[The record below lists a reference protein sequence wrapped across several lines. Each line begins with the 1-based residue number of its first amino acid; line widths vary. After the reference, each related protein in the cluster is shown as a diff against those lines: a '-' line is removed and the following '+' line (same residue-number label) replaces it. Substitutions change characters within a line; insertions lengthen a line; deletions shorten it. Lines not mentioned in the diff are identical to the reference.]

1 MQRRQFLQTS
11 GLLAAGYMVGPALA
25 SAAGPL
31 TGKIRKS
38 LKWSMVQ
45 DRSLSLPET
54 LAKIKTLGY
63 EGIEPRF
70 REVEPEAVDAWKKA
84 RDESGLIIDGLVAVP
99 FDQLREGVDRI
110 KELGGS
116 SLLLVVRYD
125 EKKPYKDNWQ
135 ETQAAIK
142 DAAPYAEKQGIQF
155 LIENVWA
162 SFLISPLDM
171 KTYVDEIDSPAVGV
185 HFDIG
190 NVIRWGVA
198 EHWIEVLGS
207 RIKKLDLK
215 EFDLKVAMNEGLRK
229 GFGMPMGTGSVNWK
243 AVREELVKLKFSGWA
258 AAEVPGGDFT
268 RLADVSKQMDEVFE
282 LV

>member
-11 GLLAAGYMVGPALA
+11 GVLAAGMMMGLPTAL
-25 SAAGPL
+25 AAGPL
-31 TGKIRKS
+31 AGKIRKS

-45 DRSLSLPET
+45 DRSASMGKT
-54 LAKIKTLGY
+54 LANIKSLGY

-70 REVEPEAVDAWKKA
+70 REAEDVDAWKKA

-135 ETQAAIK
+135 ETQSAIK
-142 DAAPYAEKQGIQF
+142 EAAPYAEKQGIQF

-171 KTYVDEIDSPAVGV
+171 KTYVDEINSPAVGV

-190 NVIRWGVA
+190 NVIRWGVV

-258 AAEVPGGDFT
+258 AAEVPGGDME
-268 RLADVSKQMDEVFE
+268 RIQEVSRQMDEVFE

>member
-1 MQRRQFLQTS
+1 MMQRRQFLQTS
-11 GLLAAGYMVGPALA
+11 GALAAGWFAAPRLS

-31 TGKIRKS
+31 AGKIRKS

-45 DRSLSLPET
+45 DRSLSMGET
-54 LAKIKTLGY
+54 LAKVKSLGY

-70 REVEPEAVDAWKKA
+70 AEAEDVDAWQKA
-84 RDESGLIIDGLVAVP
+84 RDQSGLIIDGLVAVP
-99 FDQLREGVDRI
+99 FDQLKEGVDRI
-110 KELGGS
+110 KALGGT

-125 EKKPYKDNWQ
+125 QKKSYKDNWQ
-135 ETQAAIK
+135 ETQAAIN

-198 EHWIEVLGS
+198 EHWIEVLGQ

-215 EFDLKVAMNEGLRK
+215 EFDLNVAMNQGLRK

-243 AVREELVKLKFSGWA
+243 AVREGLLKLKFSGWA
-258 AAEVPGGDFT
+258 AAEVPGGDME
-268 RLADVSKQMDEVFE
+268 RIAEVSRQMDEVFE

>member
-11 GLLAAGYMVGPALA
+11 GVLAAGMMMGLPTAL
-25 SAAGPL
+25 AAGPL
-31 TGKIRKS
+31 AGKIRKS

-45 DRSLSLPET
+45 DRSASMGKT
-54 LAKIKTLGY
+54 LAKIKSLGY

-70 REVEPEAVDAWKKA
+70 REAEDVDAWKKA

-135 ETQAAIK
+135 ETQSAIK
-142 DAAPYAEKQGIQF
+142 EAAPYAEKQGIQF

-171 KTYVDEIDSPAVGV
+171 KTYVDEINSPAVGV

-258 AAEVPGGDFT
+258 AAEVPGGDME
-268 RLADVSKQMDEVFE
+268 RIQEVSRQMDEVFE

>member
-1 MQRRQFLQTS
+1 MQRRQFLQAS
-11 GLLAAGYMVGPALA
+11 SLLAAGLWVNPVLTE
-25 SAAGPL
+25 AAGPL
-31 TGKIRKS
+31 AGKIRKS
-38 LKWSMVQ
+38 LKWSMVK
-45 DRSLSLPET
+45 DRSLSLTES
-54 LAKIKTLGY
+54 LRKLKQIGY

-70 REVEPEAVDAWKKA
+70 NEAEDVEAWKTA
-84 RDESGLIIDGLVAVP
+84 RDEAEFIVDGLVAVP

-125 EKKPYKDNWQ
+125 QQKSYKDNWQ
-135 ETQAAIK
+135 ETQQAIK

-162 SFLISPLDM
+162 SFLISPMDM

-198 EHWIEVLGS
+198 EHWIEVLGH
-207 RIKKLDLK
+207 RIKKLDVK
-215 EFDLKVAMNEGLRK
+215 EFDLKIAMNEGLRK
-229 GFGMPMGTGSVNWK
+229 GFGMPLGTGSVNWK
-243 AVREELVKLKFSGWA
+243 GVRDELLKLKYSGWA
-258 AAEVPGGDFT
+258 AAEVPGGDFDH
-268 RLADVSKQMDEVFE
+268 LAEIARQMDEVFE